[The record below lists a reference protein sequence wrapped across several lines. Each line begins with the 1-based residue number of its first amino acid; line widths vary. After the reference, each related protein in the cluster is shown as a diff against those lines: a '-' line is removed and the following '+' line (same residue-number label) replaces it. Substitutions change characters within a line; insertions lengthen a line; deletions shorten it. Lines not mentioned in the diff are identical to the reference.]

1 MKIACLIASVSRKA
15 GGLHE
20 SVRRLCQSLNS
31 HPGTEVH
38 VLGMADEY
46 TRDDVSSWAP
56 LPTHVF
62 PVRGPRDFGYA
73 PRLKDKL
80 FDLDADVLLTHGL
93 WMYPT
98 RVALAWHRRTRRPF
112 LINPHGMLDPWAIN
126 NSYWKK
132 RIAGFFNENAG
143 LRKAACIR
151 ALCPSEASSI
161 RAYGLRNPICVIPN
175 GMDLPGESVT
185 QSPPWEGKVA
195 VGCKALLYLGRIHPK
210 KGLPHL
216 LRAWALLRKRRSIPT
231 EDWALV
237 IAGWNQNG
245 HEQELKNLAQKL
257 GIAANVHF
265 PGPQFGAA
273 KAAAYH
279 HADAFILP
287 SLSEGLPVVVLEAWA
302 HQLPVVMTPQCHLPE
317 GFEAGAAIGT
327 EPKMTSIVEALE
339 KLFSMSQAERKR
351 MGYRGHRLVAER
363 FCWSEIGTQM
373 HEVCQWLL
381 GESGR
386 PDCLLTGKRNSPI
399 HEPSFV

>member
-20 SVRRLCQSLNS
+20 SVRRLCQSLDS

-46 TRDDVSSWAP
+46 TRDDVSNWAP

-73 PRLKDKL
+73 PRLKEKL
-80 FDLDADVLLTHGL
+80 FELDADVLMTHGL

-98 RVALAWHRRTRRPF
+98 MVALAWHQRTRRPF
-112 LINPHGMLDPWAIN
+112 IINPHGMLDSWAIN

-151 ALCPSEASSI
+151 ALCQSEASSI

-175 GMDLPGESVT
+175 GMDLSGESVT
-185 QSPPWEGKVA
+185 TSAPWGGKVA
-195 VGCKALLYLGRIHPK
+195 VGRKALLYLGRIHPK
-210 KGLPHL
+210 KGLRHL
-216 LRAWALLRKRRSIPT
+216 LRAWALLRKRRFTQT
-231 EDWALV
+231 EDWDLV

-245 HEQELKNLAQKL
+245 HEQELKNLAHRL
-257 GIAANVHF
+257 GIAASVHF
-265 PGPQFGAA
+265 PGPQFAQA
-273 KAAAYH
+273 KTAAYH
-279 HADAFILP
+279 HADAFVLP
-287 SLSEGLPVVVLEAWA
+287 SVSEGLPMVVLEAWS

-317 GFEAGAAIGT
+317 GFEAGAAICT
-327 EPKMTSIVEALE
+327 EPEVASIVETLE
-339 KLFSMSQAERKR
+339 ILFSMDQADRKR
-351 MGYRGHRLVAER
+351 MGYRGHQLVAER
-363 FCWSEIGTQM
+363 FGWSKIGTQM

-381 GESGR
+381 GEANR
-386 PDCLLTGKRNSPI
+386 PDCLLTEKTNSPI
-399 HEPSFV
+399 HEPSLV